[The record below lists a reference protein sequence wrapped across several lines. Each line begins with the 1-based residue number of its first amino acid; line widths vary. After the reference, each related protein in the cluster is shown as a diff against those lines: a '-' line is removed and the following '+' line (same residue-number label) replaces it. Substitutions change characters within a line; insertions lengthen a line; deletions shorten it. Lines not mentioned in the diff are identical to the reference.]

1 MLIIYLKLPLTDI
14 NLTEES
20 VHDVA
25 RQQKDVN
32 MAVLIT
38 THLRKKIG
46 LKTQPVLSVNLNYFS
61 DPLLWS
67 EGPCRQIG
75 TNKSF
80 IVGHNNV
87 IGLY

>member
-32 MAVLIT
+32 MAVLVT
-38 THLRKKIG
+38 THLRKK
-46 LKTQPVLSVNLNYFS
+46 L
-61 DPLLWS
+61 D
-67 EGPCRQIG
+67 
-75 TNKSF
+75 
-80 IVGHNNV
+80 
-87 IGLY
+87 